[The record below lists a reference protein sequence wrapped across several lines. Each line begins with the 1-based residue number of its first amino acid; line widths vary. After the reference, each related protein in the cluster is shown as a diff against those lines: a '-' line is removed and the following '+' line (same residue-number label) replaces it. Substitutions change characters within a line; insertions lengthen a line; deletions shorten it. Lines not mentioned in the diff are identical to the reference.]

1 MTGCVRWSDIRE
13 QAVERAGGAE
23 AFEEGE
29 RRILAEARGFRLAEP
44 RRSRGLAQQ
53 RIADRVG
60 VTKGRVSQIENG
72 SVSGRET
79 LARHADS
86 LAGTLQQSI
95 FFEDGDIARIA

>member
-1 MTGCVRWSDIRE
+1 M
-13 QAVERAGGAE
+13 
-23 AFEEGE
+23 
-29 RRILAEARGFRLAEP
+29 
-44 RRSRGLAQQ
+44 
-53 RIADRVG
+53 G